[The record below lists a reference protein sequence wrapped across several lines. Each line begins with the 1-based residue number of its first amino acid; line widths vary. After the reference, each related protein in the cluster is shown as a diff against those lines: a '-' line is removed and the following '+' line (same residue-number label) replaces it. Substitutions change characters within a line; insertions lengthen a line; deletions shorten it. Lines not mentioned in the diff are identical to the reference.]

1 MKEKN
6 DEKSKMEVFTKKKR
20 NNIIKKDYN
29 PLKVNYD
36 LIYEREGILMCN
48 NVVLDET
55 KKLSKKYN
63 KKEKVILKMFELGI
77 NNGCDVDEIKKM
89 ISEFEDNSNCY

>member
-1 MKEKN
+1 
-6 DEKSKMEVFTKKKR
+6 
-20 NNIIKKDYN
+20 
-29 PLKVNYD
+29 
-36 LIYEREGILMCN
+36 MCN

-55 KKLSKKYN
+55 KKLSKKHN

>member
-1 MKEKN
+1 MKFIE
-6 DEKSKMEVFTKKKR
+6 EIFTE
-20 NNIIKKDYN
+20 NNGKIIIKKKYT
-29 PLKVNYD
+29 PLNKDKGFYGRKG
-36 LIYEREGILMCN
+36 LYMREIKD
-48 NVVLDET
+48 VVLDET